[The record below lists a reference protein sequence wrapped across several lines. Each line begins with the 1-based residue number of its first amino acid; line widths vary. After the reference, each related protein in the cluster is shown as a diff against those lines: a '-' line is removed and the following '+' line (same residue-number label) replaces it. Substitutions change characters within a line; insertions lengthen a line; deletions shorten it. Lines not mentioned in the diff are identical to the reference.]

1 MIEAL
6 KALKFY
12 MVVNSE
18 GKFFRAKGRNGYGE
32 SWVDDPKK
40 ARVYNKIGPA
50 KAAAT
55 FFGRSNKY
63 PVPNLIEF
71 SPGEI
76 IIINQTQRVAKIKQK
91 EAVIEAKRAEKR
103 KADNLNRAKDE
114 LAKAKQTV
122 DRLTILLKDNHGN
135 NQQSN

>member
-6 KALKFY
+6 KDLKFY
-12 MVVNSE
+12 MVINSE
-18 GKFFRAKGRNGYGE
+18 GKFFRAKGRNGYGD

-55 FFGRSNKY
+55 FFSRSNEY

-76 IIINQTQRVAKIKQK
+76 TIIDQAKRIAKLKQK

-103 KADNLNRAKDE
+103 KIDNLNKAKNE
-114 LAKAKQTV
+114 LYKAKQTV
-122 DRLTILLKDNHGN
+122 DKLTAFLKEKD
-135 NQQSN
+135 

>member
-1 MIEAL
+1 
-6 KALKFY
+6 

-76 IIINQTQRVAKIKQK
+76 VIINQTQRITKLKQK
-91 EAVIEAKRAEKR
+91 EAVLEAKRAEQR
-103 KADNLNRAKDE
+103 KAERVHQAKNE
-114 LAKAKQTV
+114 LYKAQQLV
-122 DRLTILLKDNHGN
+122 DKLTAQLKATNGNH
-135 NQQSN
+135 QQSN

>member
-6 KALKFY
+6 KDLKFY
-12 MVVNSE
+12 MVINSE
-18 GKFFRAKGRNGYGE
+18 GKFFRAKGRNGYGD

-40 ARVYNKIGPA
+40 ARVYNKIGSA

-55 FFGRSNKY
+55 FFSRSNEY

-76 IIINQTQRVAKIKQK
+76 TIIDQAKRIAKLKQK

-103 KADNLNRAKDE
+103 KFDNLNKAKNE
-114 LAKAKQTV
+114 LYKAKQTV
-122 DRLTILLKDNHGN
+122 DKLTAFLKEKD
-135 NQQSN
+135 